1 MSLGQRAYDL
11 LRGYVNTEWDR
22 IHRAEDDDPAAK
34 ELAESLTQPSPL
46 KSSTVKSTSLIEGTG
61 PSTQSTPEERNDLA
75 RRILGVS
82 GDAGFSDVRH
92 AYERINRR
100 ADPANF
106 PENSPEA
113 RQAAQI
119 QKRVQWA
126 FAVLGETFDCT
137 EKRFQSLEI
146 E

>member
-1 MSLGQRAYDL
+1 MSTGRRAYDL

-22 IHRAEDDDPAAK
+22 IHRVEDDPASK
-34 ELAESLTQPSPL
+34 ELAESLL
-46 KSSTVKSTSLIEGTG
+46 KPNPIKSTSTPKGETTTEPG
-61 PSTQSTPEERNDLA
+61 PSAQSPEERCDLA
-75 RRILGVS
+75 RRILGVE
-82 GDAGFSDVRH
+82 GTTKYIEVRR

-100 ADPANF
+100 ADPSRF
-106 PENSPEA
+106 PDGTPES

-126 FAVLGETFDCT
+126 YAVLCETFDTT